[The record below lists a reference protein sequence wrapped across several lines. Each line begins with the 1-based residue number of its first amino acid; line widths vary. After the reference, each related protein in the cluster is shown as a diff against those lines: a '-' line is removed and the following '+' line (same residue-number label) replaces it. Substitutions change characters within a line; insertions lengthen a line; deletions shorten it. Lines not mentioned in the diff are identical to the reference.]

1 MESRFVKTRRA
12 RVCAL
17 PNAAHCGFDS
27 TQTDRG
33 HPPTV
38 VFFNST
44 AHTMKHVHLR
54 LRTHRLQCAA
64 TALLGAAALAGCAS
78 PYPPQKP
85 VQLAQATPQTV
96 YVYPDGSSNTG
107 PGYNPA
113 YDYRRRSNEILY
125 QADVLSARMVVG
137 QSGQRCWIERSD
149 VAPERAPANM
159 PGALAGA
166 VIGGILGH
174 QIGNGTGRDLATVG
188 GVVAGAAVGSNV
200 GRDRNG
206 RPLAQDVQRCTGD
219 PAGATPDY
227 WDVTYQFRGVTH
239 RAQMTTPPGP
249 TVTVNAAGE
258 PRI

>member
-1 MESRFVKTRRA
+1 
-12 RVCAL
+12 
-17 PNAAHCGFDS
+17 
-27 TQTDRG
+27 
-33 HPPTV
+33 
-38 VFFNST
+38 
-44 AHTMKHVHLR
+44 MKHARFLPQM
-54 LRTHRLQCAA
+54 HRLPCAA
-64 TALLGAAALAGCAS
+64 TAVLGAAALAGCAA
-78 PYPPQKP
+78 PYPDREP
-85 VQLAQATPQTV
+85 VQVVQAAPQTV
-96 YVYPDGSSNTG
+96 YVYPDGSTQAG
-107 PGYNPA
+107 PGYNA
-113 YDYRRRSNEILY
+113 AADYRRRSNETLY
-125 QADVLSARMVVG
+125 QADVVSTRMVVG

-149 VAPERAPANM
+149 AAPERGPANM

-206 RPLAQDVQRCTGD
+206 QPLTQDVQRCTGN
-219 PAGATPDY
+219 PAGSTPDY

-239 RAQMTTPPGP
+239 RAQMTTPPGR